1 MTHAMTHFVGIDP
14 ASESFVAS
22 VFTAPDKPLLGP
34 REFENNPG
42 GFEALADWLAEET
55 VQENPLQKEQI
66 LICVENTGVYS
77 EALCYELHRQ
87 GFDLALLDP
96 HAVWKA
102 FNDDRKTD
110 ALDSRRIAEYG
121 FRYRDRL
128 EPWTPQ
134 EAVAE
139 QIKTLLTTRE
149 QLVEQKTAAQNA
161 RQSLRRKAVQTPP
174 ANEALNHVAEHLA
187 TQIEAIEQAIRDL
200 IDQHPKMAQMVEI
213 VASAPGA
220 RLLMGAH
227 MLVLTNG
234 FTELPQYRKLAA
246 YLGIC
251 PNAYQSGKHEKTPTS
266 RGYGPSMMRKLLH
279 LAARSVRTHTDR
291 FRTYFHRKRAEG
303 KPKQLV
309 FNNIANKLLR
319 VLCGMI
325 KNKQPYI
332 EDYQSVHPRLRTAGT
347 RS

>member
-1 MTHAMTHFVGIDP
+1 MSPRSLLLPTSRFSAP
-14 ASESFVAS
+14 ASSKTIQAGSRPWPTGSPRRPFRRTPFRKNRSRKNRSSFAS
-22 VFTAPDKPLLGP
+22 KTPASTARPSATS
-34 REFENNPG
+34 F
-42 GFEALADWLAEET
+42 
-55 VQENPLQKEQI
+55 
-66 LICVENTGVYS
+66 
-77 EALCYELHRQ
+77 CYELHRQ

-128 EPWTPQ
+128 EPWSPQ
-134 EAVAE
+134 ETVAE

-174 ANEALNHVAEHLA
+174 ANEALDRVAEHLA

-227 MLVLTNG
+227 MW
-234 FTELPQYRKLAA
+234 E
-246 YLGIC
+246 
-251 PNAYQSGKHEKTPTS
+251 
-266 RGYGPSMMRKLLH
+266 
-279 LAARSVRTHTDR
+279 RT
-291 FRTYFHRKRAEG
+291 
-303 KPKQLV
+303 
-309 FNNIANKLLR
+309 
-319 VLCGMI
+319 CWC
-325 KNKQPYI
+325 
-332 EDYQSVHPRLRTAGT
+332 
-347 RS
+347 